1 MDGDFFCSSEF
12 NDKKKM
18 KNLFKNK
25 THANNIGDSQT
36 ERTKYF
42 QKASNIILEKNNSYG
57 DRTKVFDI
65 SDKRK
70 ISNGNAG
77 KNNSK
82 TNYAYQSNEFI
93 QTT

>member
-1 MDGDFFCSSEF
+1 MDEDFFCSSEF

-18 KNLFKNK
+18 NNLFKSK
-25 THANNIGDSQT
+25 MHANNIVDSQT

-42 QKASNIILEKNNSYG
+42 QKAYNIILEKNNSYG

-65 SDKRK
+65 SDKPK
-70 ISNGNAG
+70 ISNGND
-77 KNNSK
+77 NSK

-93 QTT
+93 QTA